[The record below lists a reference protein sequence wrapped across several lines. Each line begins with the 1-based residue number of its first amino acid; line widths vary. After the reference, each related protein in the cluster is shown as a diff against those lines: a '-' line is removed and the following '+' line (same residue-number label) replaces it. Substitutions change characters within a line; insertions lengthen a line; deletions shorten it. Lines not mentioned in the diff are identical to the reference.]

1 EGDFL
6 GEVVDVVG
14 GGFAMGRDD
23 VGATAEPAARGA
35 EREVK
40 VETEGRGMGAGCG
53 RGVVVGDERLG
64 GEAGDVV
71 GEVVGRRIGGV
82 AGRGL
87 VVFAHQGEI
96 EVVGGHGK
104 NSMLP
109 EKPLMGCAG
118 VGGGWAVFARSEAGP
133 TNARG
138 GDAGTKKPVRLNR
151 FSKVAARLG
160 LEPRQSES
168 ESLVLPLH

>member
-1 EGDFL
+1 
-6 GEVVDVVG
+6 
-14 GGFAMGRDD
+14 
-23 VGATAEPAARGA
+23 
-35 EREVK
+35 
-40 VETEGRGMGAGCG
+40 
-53 RGVVVGDERLG
+53 LG

-133 TNARG
+133 PKARG
-138 GDAGTKKPVRLNR
+138 GDAVTTKPVRLNR

-168 ESLVLPLH
+168 ESLVLPLHHRAKMIVKSACGMEPAMGFEPATACLQNRCST